1 MRALGVIML
10 ALGLAGCG
18 TRLPHRVEV
27 PVPVPC
33 VRADQV
39 PQRPALATDALR
51 PDASVY
57 DKARA
62 ALAERQQLRAYVVEL
77 EAVLGSCMTSTEG
90 GSEAR
95 RPSGAAL
102 Q

>member
-10 ALGLAGCG
+10 TLGLAGCG
-18 TRLPHRVEV
+18 TRLPQRVEI

-33 VRADQV
+33 LRADQV

-51 PDASVY
+51 TDANVY

-62 ALAERQQLRAYVVEL
+62 ALAERQQLRGYVAEL
-77 EAVLGSCMTSTEG
+77 EAVIGPCTE
-90 GSEAR
+90 R
-95 RPSGAAL
+95 
-102 Q
+102 

>member
-1 MRALGVIML
+1 MRALGLVL

-18 TRLPHRVEV
+18 TRLPQRVEV

-33 VRADQV
+33 IRADQV
-39 PQRPALATDALR
+39 PQRPALATDTLK

-62 ALAERQQLRAYVVEL
+62 ALAERQQLRGYVAEL
-77 EAVLGSCMTSTEG
+77 EAVIMGC
-90 GSEAR
+90 
-95 RPSGAAL
+95 SGVPNTF
-102 Q
+102 

>member
-1 MRALGVIML
+1 MRTLWPVL

-18 TRLPHRVEV
+18 ATVPQRVEV

-33 VRADQV
+33 IRADQV
-39 PQRPALATDALR
+39 PQRPALSTDTLR

-62 ALAERQQLRAYVVEL
+62 ALAERQQLRGYVEEL
-77 EAVLGSCMTSTEG
+77 EAVL
-90 GSEAR
+90 EACIAR
-95 RPSGAAL
+95 
-102 Q
+102 

>member
-10 ALGLAGCG
+10 VLCLAGCG

-62 ALAERQQLRAYVVEL
+62 ALAERQQLRAYVAEL
-77 EAVLGSCMTSTEG
+77 EAVVGPCTE
-90 GSEAR
+90 R
-95 RPSGAAL
+95 
-102 Q
+102 